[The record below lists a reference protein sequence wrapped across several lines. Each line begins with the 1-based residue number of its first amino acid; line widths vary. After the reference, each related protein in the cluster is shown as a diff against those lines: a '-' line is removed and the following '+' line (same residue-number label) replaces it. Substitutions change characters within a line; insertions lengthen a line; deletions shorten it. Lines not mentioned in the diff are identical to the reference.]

1 MRPKVALSGPEPGLA
16 VGQADSVV
24 AALLEKRSALAA
36 DLAVAEDTV
45 SQLRRQIMALSET
58 LPCWRCSPLSPSGLT
73 TSSDAAISAPGAPPG
88 IPS

>member
-1 MRPKVALSGPEPGLA
+1 VGPKVALSAPESGLA

-24 AALLEKRSALAA
+24 AALLGKRSALAA

-58 LPCWRCSPLSPSGLT
+58 LKTFGHLEPSATGCRRR
-73 TSSDAAISAPGAPPG
+73 SGINARRRVSARA
-88 IPS
+88 S